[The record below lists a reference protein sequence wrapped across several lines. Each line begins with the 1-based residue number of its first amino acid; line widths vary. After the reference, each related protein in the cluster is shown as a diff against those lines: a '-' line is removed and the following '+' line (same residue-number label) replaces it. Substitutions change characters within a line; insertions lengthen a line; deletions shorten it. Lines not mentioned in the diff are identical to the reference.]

1 MKPFAIAVLAATSLS
16 SLAHAE
22 ATDGGCFVTLSPEEA
37 TKGIRHWRAPSSCV
51 EWYNRMAKL
60 RPLQANPGEAPW
72 VHVVVREINLP
83 ASRITVSHGAIPQIR
98 MPAMR
103 INFPVADSAQLAML
117 HKGDEVDIQCEHRGG
132 VVRVLNFRI

>member
-1 MKPFAIAVLAATSLS
+1 M
-16 SLAHAE
+16 
-22 ATDGGCFVTLSPEEA
+22 G
-37 TKGIRHWRAPSSCV
+37 
-51 EWYNRMAKL
+51 KL

-72 VHVVVREINLP
+72 VHVVVREINFP
-83 ASRITVSHGAIPQIR
+83 ASRVTVSHGAIPQIR

-132 VVRVLNFRI
+132 VVRVVNFRI